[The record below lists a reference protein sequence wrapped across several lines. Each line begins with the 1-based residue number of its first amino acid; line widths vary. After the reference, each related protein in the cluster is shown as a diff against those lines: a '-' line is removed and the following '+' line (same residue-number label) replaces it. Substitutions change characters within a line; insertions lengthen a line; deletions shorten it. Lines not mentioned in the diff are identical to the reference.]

1 MNLMRT
7 VKAAEF
13 DDDGKLKCVVG
24 ACQAGE
30 FHRRREGFWPV
41 DDLLK

>member
-13 DDDGKLKCVVG
+13 DDDGRIKALKGV
-24 ACQAGE
+24 CQAKN
-30 FHRRREGFWPV
+30 FRQRRNGFRPV